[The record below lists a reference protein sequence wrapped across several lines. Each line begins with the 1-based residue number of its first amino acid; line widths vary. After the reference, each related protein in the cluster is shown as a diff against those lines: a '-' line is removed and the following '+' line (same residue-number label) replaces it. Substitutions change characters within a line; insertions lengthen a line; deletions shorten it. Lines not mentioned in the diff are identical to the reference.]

1 MEVMRR
7 TRPGR
12 ALASV
17 SAAVVA
23 ALVLGGAAADAGSL
37 QWKLVSSPNISSTQ
51 GDGLIGMS
59 CVSTSFCMSAGYY
72 YNGTV
77 DQTFISKRNGNSWS
91 QVSSY
96 DTSSS
101 QNNSLNGVSCVS
113 SSFCM
118 AVGDYFNGTNYQTL
132 IEKWSG
138 GSWKVVGSPSTSST
152 QDNFLYG
159 VSCKSTSFCMAGGE
173 YSNGTNYQTLIE
185 KWSGSAWSQVGS
197 PNSSSTQ
204 DNFLSAMSCVGTNF
218 CMVAGAYKNGTNL
231 QTLIERWSGS
241 SWSLVSSPNTS
252 STQLN
257 ALNGVSCL
265 SKSFCMAA
273 GNYSNGSND
282 QTLIE
287 KWNGSTWKV
296 VMSPNSSPTLNNDL
310 GGVSCVSTGFCMAT
324 GRGRNATNDQTLIE
338 KWNGSSWQAVSSPN
352 TSSTQDNDLFGVNC
366 VSTAFCMA
374 SGYYFNG
381 TNEQTLIEKW

>member
-1 MEVMRR
+1 
-7 TRPGR
+7 
-12 ALASV
+12 LAAG

-23 ALVLGGAAADAGSL
+23 ALILGGAAAEAGSL
-37 QWKLVSSPNISSTQ
+37 QWKLVGSPNTSSTQ
-51 GDGLIGMS
+51 SDGLISMS
-59 CVSTSFCMSAGYY
+59 CVSTSFCMSVGYY
-72 YNGTV
+72 NNGTV
-77 DQTFISKRNGNSWS
+77 DQTLIAKRNGSSWS
-91 QVSSY
+91 RASSY
-96 DTSSS
+96 DSSTT

-118 AVGDYFNGTNYQTL
+118 AVGDYFNGTNFQTL
-132 IEKWSG
+132 IEKWNG
-138 GSWKVVGSPSTSST
+138 GIWSPVGSPNSSST

-204 DNFLSAMSCVGTNF
+204 GNFLGGVSCVSTSF
-218 CMVAGAYKNGTNL
+218 CIAAGGYKNGTNL
-231 QTLIERWSGS
+231 QTLTERWSGS

-257 ALNGVSCL
+257 ALDGVSCV
-265 SKSFCMAA
+265 SSSFCMAA

-287 KWNGSTWKV
+287 KWNGSSWKLV
-296 VMSPNSSPTLNNDL
+296 TSPNSSTTLNNDL

-338 KWNGSSWQAVSSPN
+338 KWNGSSWKVVSSPN
-352 TSSTQDNDLFGVNC
+352 TSSTQDNDLFGVSC
-366 VSTAFCMA
+366 VSTSFCMA

-381 TNEQTLIEKW
+381 TDLPTLIEKW